1 MEGGRGVCSRSLCL
15 ARSQL
20 SACVRL
26 SLLLVLSLSP
36 CLCFLLLFSALL
48 TADLSLFSRLCVA
61 LLVPFS
67 LPTSPPRSPSFCL
80 SSRGPILFA
89 LSLYLSLRSCFSLLV
104 SFPYPMCPF
113 VSLHIILS
121 LNVSI
126 FLTLS
131 LSLHVSLYGLRAVF
145 SIYLCIRQS
154 ISRYICSVI
163 HLSFFLLAYLLSLFS
178 LSTSSTS
185 SFVQFRISLPSFLSP
200 LLRPSFLLLSLYLLS
215 VSPHPSIFFIPSPPF
230 PTPPFLSLF
239 LSSSVHPPLSLADYS
254 LIPNNLIFS
263 SSPFFLSCLR

>member
-36 CLCFLLLFSALL
+36 CLCFLLPFSALL
-48 TADLSLFSRLCVA
+48 TVDLSLFSRLCVA

-121 LNVSI
+121 LNVST
-126 FLTLS
+126 FLSLS
-131 LSLHVSLYGLRAVF
+131 LSLHVSLCGLRAVF

-154 ISRYICSVI
+154 ISRYICSVV
-163 HLSFFLLAYLLSLFS
+163 HLSLFLLAYLLSLFS

-200 LLRPSFLLLSLYLLS
+200 LLRPSFLLLSLY
-215 VSPHPSIFFIPSPPF
+215 PSLRPSPSFHLLHSLSSF
-230 PTPPFLSLF
+230 PLPSFPLPVSLF
-239 LSSSVHPPLSLADYS
+239 LCPPT
-254 LIPNNLIFS
+254 
-263 SSPFFLSCLR
+263 PFAG